1 MNGLKSLLVIA
12 AFSLLFS
19 TQAFAQSYKESRSAM
34 YPNISFSRYIVS
46 FSTIV
51 ATGPSSLVT
60 LIGNSV
66 VLGKNTPSKGWGI
79 AGVVSSC
86 LGIVGHAVGMAMSN
100 GSAVVIEAP
109 FLAMHVTTFGVSVA
123 NLVKATRRPGM
134 QQRLK
139 PMSDGE
145 DYLEPPPKMSGSTL
159 FSVSD

>member
-1 MNGLKSLLVIA
+1 MNGLKSLLVFA
-12 AFSLLFS
+12 VFSLLFS
-19 TQAFAQSYKESRSAM
+19 TRAFAQSYKKSRSAM
-34 YPNISFSRYIVS
+34 YPSMSFHRYTVS

-139 PMSDGE
+139 PMDSE
-145 DYLEPPPKMSGSTL
+145 DYLEPPPKMSGRTL